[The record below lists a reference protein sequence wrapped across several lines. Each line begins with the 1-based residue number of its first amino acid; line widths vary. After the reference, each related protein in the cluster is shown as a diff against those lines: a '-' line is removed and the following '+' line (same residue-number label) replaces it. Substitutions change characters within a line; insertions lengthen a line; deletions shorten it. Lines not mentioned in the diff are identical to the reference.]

1 MFPGVPGTHHKA
13 GYLTC
18 PFASTILVPF
28 RRPHLEE
35 AVSTTTVRTPHKQVA
50 PKAIP
55 DALRAIWHECCSG
68 EADENVSRSLTM
80 NLVVVGDAAREVELR
95 GMLEGLAARLPC
107 RAFLAV
113 VHQDAQPIAA
123 DVHGAAR
130 VSASGRTR
138 DLVLEQIELR
148 VPQGAFSTLPGVI
161 RPLLVNDIPTH
172 CYWATA
178 WPRDPRTFDGVAGIA
193 DHTILDSMRFLL
205 PASEL
210 DAVEQRRRAG
220 RHLTDLTWLRLRP
233 WRRALAEVFERAPFH
248 EHATT
253 QATLRH
259 GEAGMAAVSLLGRW
273 LEQRLHAHVAL
284 EQTGR
289 PDEGVLGIELVHGD
303 ATAVIARTAVTHLEV
318 SVETPAACFVP
329 FRVAASRGSEGD
341 LLAAAIDLA

>member
-1 MFPGVPGTHHKA
+1 M
-13 GYLTC
+13 
-18 PFASTILVPF
+18 
-28 RRPHLEE
+28 
-35 AVSTTTVRTPHKQVA
+35 STTTVRTPHKQVA

-55 DALRAIWHECCSG
+55 EALRAIWHECCSG

-95 GMLEGLAARLPC
+95 SMLEALAARLPC

-113 VHQDAQPIAA
+113 VHPDAGPIAA

-148 VPQGAFSTLPGVI
+148 VPQSAFATLPGVV

-233 WRRALAEVFERAPFH
+233 WRRALAEVFERAPFQP
-248 EHATT
+248 HAVTT
-253 QATLRH
+253 LTIRH

-273 LEQRLHAHVAL
+273 LEQRLHAQVAL
-284 EQTGR
+284 EASGQPT
-289 PDEGVLGIELVHGD
+289 DGVLGIELSHSD
-303 ATAVIARTAVTHLEV
+303 AAATITRTSAAQIEVAVA
-318 SVETPAACFVP
+318 TPAACFLP
-329 FRVAASRGSEGD
+329 LRVAASRGSEGD